1 MPPTAKI
8 PLKYT
13 PTSSIPSSVDSSRGP
28 APDPR
33 TGQMSNVVASFSG
46 MTMSMPESCEWM
58 MGVSVGDIQMQ
69 GMDLTLATSM
79 MGDVRKCGV
88 DMWAAMK
95 VAAADMMNANIN
107 VATTGDT
114 STLDLDQVVVLSDI
128 TDSVEMV
135 AYAVEEAVIAFVS
148 VVNEAEAAA
157 AEMQDGGV

>member
-1 MPPTAKI
+1 
-8 PLKYT
+8 
-13 PTSSIPSSVDSSRGP
+13 
-28 APDPR
+28 
-33 TGQMSNVVASFSG
+33 
-46 MTMSMPESCEWM
+46 MSMPESCEWM